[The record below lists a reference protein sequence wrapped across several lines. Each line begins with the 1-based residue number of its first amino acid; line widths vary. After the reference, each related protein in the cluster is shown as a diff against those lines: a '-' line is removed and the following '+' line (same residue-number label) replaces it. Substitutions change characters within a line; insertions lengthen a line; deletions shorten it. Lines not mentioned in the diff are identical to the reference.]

1 MESYM
6 ESLTGTETENH
17 MEDKTETSAGTMNTA
32 RRYPCHCCHKK
43 ASVYWSG
50 KRRCFICESC
60 LKTFD
65 PAVIARRND
74 TMVEQLTLC

>member
-1 MESYM
+1 MQGKTMCRRIAIELFAMST
-6 ESLTGTETENH
+6 SVTE
-17 MEDKTETSAGTMNTA
+17 KSTS

-43 ASVYWSG
+43 AAIYWSE

-65 PAVIARRND
+65 AAVIARRND
-74 TMVEQLTLC
+74 LTVEQLTLC